1 MAFDREGL
9 SRIGG
14 SGIGGTVWMYT
25 SNDSVADTQVAS
37 YFDEANDVLKK
48 GDAIFIA
55 KEEGTS
61 HLHIT
66 FVKTVTALGVVTVAP
81 GTTITAA

>member
-1 MAFDREGL
+1 MAFSRDGL

-14 SGIGGTVWMYT
+14 SGTGGTVWMYT
-25 SNDSVADTQVAS
+25 SNDTVADTQATG
-37 YFDEANDVLKK
+37 YFNEAKDVFLK

-66 FVKTVTALGVVTVAP
+66 FVKTITALGVVTVAP

>member
-1 MAFDREGL
+1 MAFSRDGL

-14 SGIGGTVWMYT
+14 SGIGGTIWMYT
-25 SNDSVADTQVAS
+25 SNDSISDTQAAGYFNVAS
-37 YFDEANDVLKK
+37 DVLMK

-66 FVKTVTALGVVTVAP
+66 FVKSVTVAGVVAVAP

>member
-1 MAFDREGL
+1 MAFARSGL

-14 SGIGGTVWMYT
+14 SGVGGTLWMYT
-25 SNDSVADTQVAS
+25 SNDSIADTQVTS
-37 YFDEANDVLKK
+37 YFDEAADVFLK

-61 HLHIT
+61 HLHIS
-66 FVKTVTALGVVTVAP
+66 FVKAISNLGVVTVAP
-81 GTTITAA
+81 GTTVTAA

>member
-1 MAFDREGL
+1 MAFARSGL

-14 SGIGGTVWMYT
+14 SGVGGTVWMYT
-25 SNDSVADTQVAS
+25 SNDSVGDTQAAGYFNEAS
-37 YFDEANDVLKK
+37 DVLQK
-48 GDAIFIA
+48 GDALFIA

-66 FVKTVTALGVVTVAP
+66 FVKTITAAGVVTVAP